1 MEYDRTF
8 SVDKIFSRPQTYS
21 VSTSRLTLLNLSKS
35 FIVASR
41 NVVMIQDYDPLLFLL
56 IQIPKLWRV
65 SSQRKNGGVSQFFE
79 SSVLLETHDVIRGKK
94 MMFRD
99 RTQCLLQA

>member
-56 IQIPKLWRV
+56 IQIPKLWRMG
-65 SSQRKNGGVSQFFE
+65 SQRKNGGVSQFFE
-79 SSVLLETHDVIRGKK
+79 SSV
-94 MMFRD
+94 
-99 RTQCLLQA
+99 